1 MDDERLKRVDSFIR
15 GVRDLSTLPEVIKK
29 IIELTSDPN
38 ISIAKVEEAISTD
51 PVISTRL
58 LRIVNSAYY
67 SFFREITSIRQ
78 AIVVLGLDATKNLVY
93 GTSIITAFGRHSKIE
108 RFPFEGFWQ
117 FSVATG
123 NISRT
128 LSSLLDYHFY
138 QEAFLAG
145 LVHDIGKIVLASYRP
160 LLFEEAIHNAYE
172 HGVPLREAEEAVLG
186 FNHSEV
192 GQRLAVRW
200 RLPRLLEE
208 VIAFNE
214 NPRIASDYGEVT
226 CVVRLAALLCREHGI
241 GISGEPE
248 KAIEMRSDEAWQML
262 SERNHLL
269 DTLDFERFTAS
280 LDEEVEKVESFVNA
294 MFAT

>member
-1 MDDERLKRVDSFIR
+1 MDEERLNRVDNFIKR
-15 GVRDLSTLPEVIKK
+15 VRDLSTLPEAIKK
-29 IIELTSDPN
+29 IVELTSDPN
-38 ISIAKVEEAISTD
+38 VSISKVEEAISTD

-78 AIVVLGLDATKNLVY
+78 AIVVLGLEATKNLVY

-128 LSSLLDYHFY
+128 LSSLLDYNFY

-145 LVHDIGKIVLASYRP
+145 LVHDIGKIVLANYRP
-160 LLFEEAIHNAYE
+160 TQFEEAIIKAHE
-172 HGVPLREAEEAVLG
+172 EGVPLSVTEETVFG
-186 FNHSEV
+186 FNHNDV

-208 VIAFNE
+208 VITFNE
-214 NPRIASDYGEVT
+214 SPGEASEHVEIT
-226 CVVRLAALLCREHGI
+226 AVVRLAALLCHGHGI
-241 GISGEPE
+241 GTSGEPE
-248 KAIEMRSDEAWQML
+248 RQISLQDEEAWRLL

-269 DTLDFERFTAS
+269 DTLDFDRFISS
-280 LDEEVEKVESFVNA
+280 LDEEVEKVESFVHA
-294 MFAT
+294 MFNG

>member
-1 MDDERLKRVDSFIR
+1 MDEERLNRVDDFIKR
-15 GVRDLSTLPEVIKK
+15 VRDLSTLPEAIKK
-29 IIELTSDPN
+29 IVELTSDPN
-38 ISIAKVEEAISTD
+38 VSISKVEEAISTD

-78 AIVVLGLDATKNLVY
+78 AIVVLGLEATKNLVY

-128 LSSLLDYHFY
+128 LSSLLDYNFY

-145 LVHDIGKIVLASYRP
+145 LVHDIGKIVLANYRP
-160 LLFEEAIHNAYE
+160 TQFEEAIVKAHE
-172 HGVPLREAEEAVLG
+172 EGVSLRVTEETVFG
-186 FNHSEV
+186 FNHNDV

-208 VIAFNE
+208 VITFNE
-214 NPRIASDYGEVT
+214 SPQETSEHVEITA
-226 CVVRLAALLCREHGI
+226 VVRLAALLCHGHGI

-248 KAIEMRSDEAWQML
+248 RKINLQDEEAWRLL

-269 DTLDFERFTAS
+269 DTLDFDRFISS
-280 LDEEVEKVESFVNA
+280 LDEEVDKVESFVHA
-294 MFAT
+294 MFNG

>member
-1 MDDERLKRVDSFIR
+1 MDEERLKNVDDFIKR
-15 GVRDLSTLPEVIKK
+15 VRDLSTLPEVIKK
-29 IIELTSDPN
+29 IVELTRDPN
-38 ISIAKVEEAISTD
+38 VTIAKVEEAVSTD

-93 GTSIITAFGRHSKIE
+93 GTSIITAFGRRSTIE

-128 LSSLLDYHFY
+128 LSSLLDYQFY

-145 LVHDIGKIVLASYRP
+145 LVHDIGKIVLANYRP
-160 LLFEEAIHNAYE
+160 AQFEEAIKKAHE
-172 HGVPLREAEEAVLG
+172 EGMPLRQAEEDILG
-186 FNHSEV
+186 FNHSDV

-208 VIAFNE
+208 VIAFKE
-214 NPRIASDYGEVT
+214 NPSEAVEYSDVT
-226 CVVRLAALLCREHGI
+226 CIVRLAALLCQAHGI
-241 GISGEPE
+241 GINGEPDVE
-248 KAIEMRSDEAWQML
+248 INLQQDEAWRLL
-262 SERNHLL
+262 SERNNLL
-269 DTLDFERFTAS
+269 EALDFERFSSS
-280 LDEEVEKVESFVNA
+280 LDEEVEKVEGFVQA
-294 MFAT
+294 IFA

>member
-1 MDDERLKRVDSFIR
+1 MDEERLIRVDNFIKR
-15 GVRDLSTLPEVIKK
+15 VRDLSTLPEAIKK
-29 IIELTSDPN
+29 IVELTSDPN
-38 ISIAKVEEAISTD
+38 VSISKVEEAISTD

-78 AIVVLGLDATKNLVY
+78 AIVVLGLEATKNLVY

-128 LSSLLDYHFY
+128 LSSLLDYNFY

-145 LVHDIGKIVLASYRP
+145 LVHDIGKIVLANYRP
-160 LLFEEAIHNAYE
+160 TQFEEAIIKAHE
-172 HGVPLREAEEAVLG
+172 EGVPLSVTEETVFG
-186 FNHSEV
+186 FNHNDV

-208 VIAFNE
+208 VITFNE
-214 NPRIASDYGEVT
+214 SPGEASEHVEIT
-226 CVVRLAALLCREHGI
+226 AVVRLAALLCHGHGI
-241 GISGEPE
+241 GTSGEPE
-248 KAIEMRSDEAWQML
+248 RQISLQDEEAWRLL

-269 DTLDFERFTAS
+269 DTLDFDRFISS
-280 LDEEVEKVESFVNA
+280 LDEEVEKVESFVHA
-294 MFAT
+294 MFNG